1 MSWSNLIEPPRRVE
15 GAAHGGMVG
24 GGPGAS
30 GALLGPPPPGASW
43 INQFEPPRM
52 TNPGIIGGG
61 MIKQEDLRTAPGAT
75 AQYQTFPEVPEKVGG
90 GIGGND
96 RYDLPSDEYM
106 DIANNVALSK
116 NYAHNFMENW
126 PLYLGGTAVVLYLLL
141 K

>member
-1 MSWSNLIEPPRRVE
+1 MSWSNLIEPPRRV
-15 GAAHGGMVG
+15 GGE
-24 GGPGAS
+24 
-30 GALLGPPPPGASW
+30 
-43 INQFEPPRM
+43 F
-52 TNPGIIGGG
+52 GG
-61 MIKQEDLRTAPGAT
+61 MITGGGIDLAPGAT

-96 RYDLPSDEYM
+96 RYDLPSEEYM

-116 NYAHNFMENW
+116 HYAHNFMENW